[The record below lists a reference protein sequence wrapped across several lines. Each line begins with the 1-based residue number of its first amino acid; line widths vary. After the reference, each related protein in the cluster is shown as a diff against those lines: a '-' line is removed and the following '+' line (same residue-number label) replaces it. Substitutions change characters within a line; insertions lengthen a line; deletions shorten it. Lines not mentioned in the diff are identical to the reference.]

1 MVETRSTVTITYIHT
16 YVHIYTVLSNSGV
29 SDFKIKKCLCQRN
42 LTTVVLVRTYVPN
55 DATVVFHVYYTFYIF
70 YQRQKFKFFLDWISR
85 NFLFVKEKKRN
96 FSILVNPFHSLFI
109 VFLRYKIHSELKT
122 VTYNQSNNIFWNI
135 LPTNYVR
142 M

>member
-1 MVETRSTVTITYIHT
+1 MMVETRSTVTITYIHT

-70 YQRQKFKFFLDWISR
+70 YQRQKFKFFFGL
-85 NFLFVKEKKRN
+85 NFQEFPFCQREKKKLFN
-96 FSILVNPFHSLFI
+96 LGQPFPQSFYSL
-109 VFLRYKIHSELKT
+109 ST
-122 VTYNQSNNIFWNI
+122 VQNTQ
-135 LPTNYVR
+135 
-142 M
+142 